1 MFVNLSEPQ
10 FFACRL
16 LKSKSI
22 TPTMRQSRRGQT
34 LYSTL
39 STGLI
44 MGVCA
49 PEFHQNTML
58 TLNVAFLDEH
68 FLTWR

>member
-1 MFVNLSEPQ
+1 
-10 FFACRL
+10 
-16 LKSKSI
+16 
-22 TPTMRQSRRGQT
+22 MRQSRRGQT

-68 FLTWR
+68 FLT